1 MTLAFNGVSYEFK
14 MIANRLHIYV
24 NGKCAI
30 ILPEIIGGDNQDP
43 RSIGPQS
50 LQDCVDLI
58 DYYEL

>member
-14 MIANRLHIYV
+14 MIAHRLHIYV
-24 NGKCAI
+24 NGELTKVT
-30 ILPEIIGGDNQDP
+30 DKQDP

-58 DYYEL
+58 DYYEI

>member
-14 MIANRLHIYV
+14 MIAHRLHIYV
-24 NGKCAI
+24 NGELTKVT
-30 ILPEIIGGDNQDP
+30 DKQDP

-50 LQDCVDLI
+50 IHDCVDLI

>member
-1 MTLAFNGVSYEFK
+1 MILAFNGVSYEFK

-24 NGKCAI
+24 NGELKK
-30 ILPEIIGGDNQDP
+30 IGDEQDP